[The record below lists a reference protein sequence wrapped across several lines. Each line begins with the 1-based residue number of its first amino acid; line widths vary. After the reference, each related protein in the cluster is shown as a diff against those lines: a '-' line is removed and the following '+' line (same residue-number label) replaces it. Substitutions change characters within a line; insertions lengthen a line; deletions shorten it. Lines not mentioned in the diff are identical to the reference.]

1 MLTFNTELRSAAAG
15 LGVAFLVGGCAM
27 MGLKAERYVPPPLGT
42 TWERM
47 QTDTGSYGSSSAKS
61 IGRRGERTWQGGKV
75 ITFQLANGTV
85 HAQQDGAW
93 LGIFKGDTP
102 IFTFDPP
109 LNWQY
114 PLEVGKTWSREQR
127 MTIHAAKRT
136 IAYQLTQ
143 KVEAIED
150 VSVPAGTFK
159 TFKVSTKTS
168 LGDENV
174 VWFSPE
180 LGIFVKVRNERTAKH
195 PQGPGTQSID
205 LLSYKRGG

>member
-1 MLTFNTELRSAAAG
+1 MEPKL
-15 LGVAFLVGGCAM
+15 
-27 MGLKAERYVPPPLGT
+27 ERYVAPPVGT

-47 QTDTGSYGSSSAKS
+47 QTDTGSYGSNIAKS
-61 IGRRGERTWQGGKV
+61 VGTRGERMWQGAKV
-75 ITFQLANGTV
+75 ITFELANCTV
-85 HAQQDGAW
+85 IAQQDGAW

-109 LNWQY
+109 QNWQY

-136 IAYQLTQ
+136 IAYKLTQ

-150 VSVPAGTFK
+150 VTVPAGTFR
-159 TFKVSTKTS
+159 TFKVSTTTS
-168 LGDENV
+168 LGDENL

-180 LGIFVKVRNERTAKH
+180 LGIFVKVSNRRTAKH
-195 PQGPGTQSID
+195 PQGPGTRSID
-205 LLSYKRGG
+205 LLSYKRGS